1 MNMSLKMG
9 DTIYIKRFQS
19 EDIDFYCYKH
29 FKDLVGFP
37 TKVFL
42 IRNDTI
48 YVTHPIL
55 DVVPLSENCVDYEI
69 LEDVDLGYHK
79 DVKNQLN
86 LMKTMGASKIPIERV
101 KKIYK
106 RKLDEQEEDK
116 ISPRDQSILNI
127 IEQINN
133 GELNEK
139 FLNEFFGGLDR
150 FLNLVDRKGWS
161 HLIDPFASGLEDIQ
175 NQMFYAFYQRDNN
188 FIYEIVNRYLSDI
201 ESDGTDY
208 YYSGDYDELA
218 AYFSSGRNDI
228 SEKTISEIL
237 SGEYDSYQYG
247 GFDAD
252 DEYDN
257 VYTELDHYAKSV
269 VDEYIVNELKTMGT
283 LKFSTYKRP
292 PELLRDIAEE
302 QGSEEEITLTDEVI
316 TRLMSDDDCLKYLI
330 NKELD
335 DVGSN
340 LNSIYSGCYGDIL
353 STEWYNDLWS
363 ALEGEVVDSREG
375 IEYSYKKSVWQKD
388 GTRGSKTVYGKKY
401 KVTKCVYDVVKGW
414 LEVNKEKGGYNNNTI
429 EYFGSYYVLLKDAME
444 YGPMDWIRV
453 PVLDDYPDWR
463 KMQKCMND
471 SVENYF

>member
-1 MNMSLKMG
+1 MNMSLKMD
-9 DTIYIKRFQS
+9 DTIYIKGFKS
-19 EDIDFYCYKH
+19 EDPDFYCWKYL
-29 FKDLVGFP
+29 KDLIGFP
-37 TKVFL
+37 TRVFL
-42 IRNDTI
+42 VRNDII

-55 DVVPLSENCVDYEI
+55 DVVPLSENCVDYEV
-69 LEDVDLGYHK
+69 LEDVDMGYHHNLK
-79 DVKNQLN
+79 DKLSF
-86 LMKTMGASKIPIERV
+86 MKTMGASKIPIERV

-106 RKLDEQEEDK
+106 RKLDEQEEEK
-116 ISPRDQSILNI
+116 ISSRDQSILNI

-133 GELNEK
+133 GELDEK
-139 FLNEFFGGLDR
+139 FLNNFFGGLDK
-150 FLNLVDRKGWS
+150 FLNLVERKGWL

-175 NQMFYAFYQRDNN
+175 NSMFYAFYKRDNN
-188 FIYEIVNRYLSDI
+188 FIYEIINRYLSDI

-218 AYFSSGRNDI
+218 DYFSSGRNDI
-228 SEKTISEIL
+228 SQETISNIL

-247 GFDAD
+247 GFDTD

-257 VYTELDHYAKSV
+257 VYTELDHYGKSV
-269 VDEYIVNELKTMGT
+269 VDEYIVNELKAMKTM
-283 LKFSTYKRP
+283 KFSAYKRTP
-292 PELLRDIAEE
+292 DLLRDIAEE

-330 NKELD
+330 NKQLD

-375 IEYSYKKSVWQKD
+375 VEYSYKKSVWNKD

-414 LEVNKEKGGYNNNTI
+414 LEVNREKGGYNNNTI
-429 EYFGSYYVLLKDAME
+429 EYFSSYNALIKDAME

-463 KMQKCMND
+463 KMQKCISE